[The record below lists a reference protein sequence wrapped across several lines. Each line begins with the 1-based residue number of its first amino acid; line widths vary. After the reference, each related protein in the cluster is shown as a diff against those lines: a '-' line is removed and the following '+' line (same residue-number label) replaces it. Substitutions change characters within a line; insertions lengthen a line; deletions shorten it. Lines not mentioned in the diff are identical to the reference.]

1 MYKCF
6 NYIEVEQTNH
16 FLCSISIYIKNAS
29 QLKEMILKQILKY
42 SLSRKRKCRLNLIHR
57 PNKCQLNCTLHL
69 ILFFSLFVCY
79 RTPSNEELFER
90 FLVDV
95 AWRHYRT
102 YVTKGST
109 EKLSRGTGS
118 TKSMWLANYLV
129 TNALLRDKRGR
140 LAVKERLKE
149 IQERHHRKTEDEED
163 DEENKV

>member
-1 MYKCF
+1 M
-6 NYIEVEQTNH
+6 
-16 FLCSISIYIKNAS
+16 
-29 QLKEMILKQILKY
+29 
-42 SLSRKRKCRLNLIHR
+42 
-57 PNKCQLNCTLHL
+57 NCTLHL
-69 ILFFSLFVCY
+69 ILFFSLFLCY

-163 DEENKV
+163 EEENKVLIICLVPHSIFVDKIIYKKSFLPKYFTYTYFL